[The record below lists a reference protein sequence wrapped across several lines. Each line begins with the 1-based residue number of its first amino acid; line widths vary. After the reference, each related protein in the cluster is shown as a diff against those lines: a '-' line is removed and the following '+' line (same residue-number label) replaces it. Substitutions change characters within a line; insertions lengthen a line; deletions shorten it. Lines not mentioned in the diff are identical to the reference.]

1 MKKIVTFLFLTL
13 FSISTNFFAQKGMQI
28 KADKIY
34 SAQNEKEKG
43 LEAEYLKKSADELV
57 MIEVYSNPS
66 HFK

>member
-1 MKKIVTFLFLTL
+1 
-13 FSISTNFFAQKGMQI
+13 MQI

-43 LEAEYLKKSADELV
+43 LEAEYLKKSADELA